1 MSSSLSD
8 KTPAQSCNDLLYLNN
23 DNIGVTS
30 DLVTVYGGNG
40 IPTPLKL
47 STEKMEA
54 SFNKGALV
62 KPVIDSYH
70 LKYNDIG
77 EVGATY
83 QISTT
88 AGNVQKLTLTEN
100 LSLTFLHNLDEGSAF
115 ELTLLVEQS
124 TGGHTVSFPS
134 SFRKPGQT
142 NITLSSTANAIDVL
156 KLLTYNGGE
165 DWLVYKE
172 ASDLR

>member
-1 MSSSLSD
+1 MSSSLAN
-8 KTPAQSCNDLLYLNN
+8 KTPAQSCNDLLHLNN
-23 DNIGVTS
+23 SNIGITNN
-30 DLVTVYGGNG
+30 LVTVYGGNG
-40 IPTPLKL
+40 VPTPLKL

-54 SFNKGALV
+54 TFNKGALI

-77 EVGATY
+77 EVGETY

-88 AGNVQKLTLTEN
+88 AGNVQKLILTQN
-100 LSLTFLHNLDEGSAF
+100 LSLTFLHNLDAGSAF
-115 ELTLLVEQS
+115 ELTLLIEQS
-124 TGGHTVSFPS
+124 TGGHTVSFPF
-134 SFRKPGQT
+134 SFRKTGQT
-142 NITLSSTANAIDVL
+142 SITLSSTASAIDVL
-156 KLLTYNGGE
+156 KILTYNGGE